1 MGGAC
6 GSMDESSESSS
17 SVSVPIVW
25 SESESKQMTSEDLN
39 TRSSHSGE
47 NLTRGMGLLI
57 ILGDGVGFALL

>member
-17 SVSVPIVW
+17 SASVPGF
-25 SESESKQMTSEDLN
+25 EQMTSEDLN
-39 TRSSHSGE
+39 TRSSYSRE